1 MFWDKNKFITL
12 ALLLILSIL
21 AFFSVQST
29 THSKSIDVETD
40 FFAVL
45 DSNSVKEVQIKN
57 VNSQV
62 QVSSKSGLW
71 MVNGRYQASLL
82 NISRLLYIIKNVRI
96 KRELSGV
103 TSQQTIDKLIK
114 EGTQIKIFGTNGVM
128 QEYIVDNGDIT
139 TSSCFYSPANKKAYF
154 VELPAYTDDFS
165 QFLNAD
171 VNHWRSRLICTN
183 SLKSLDEVTS
193 NWSGKK
199 VSLKFKNDFF
209 VVDGV
214 KNIDSNTV
222 GMYLIQYR
230 NLECDR
236 FVEDSLKSLC
246 KSSNLKSFA
255 SVTIKDIDSTENNV
269 LTFFEYSANK
279 KQFLGYS
286 SKLDECFWLNKAK
299 TMDLLIESEQLFAKR
314 KED

>member
-128 QEYIVDNGDIT
+128 QEYIVDN
-139 TSSCFYSPANKKAYF
+139 
-154 VELPAYTDDFS
+154 
-165 QFLNAD
+165 
-171 VNHWRSRLICTN
+171 
-183 SLKSLDEVTS
+183 
-193 NWSGKK
+193 
-199 VSLKFKNDFF
+199 
-209 VVDGV
+209 
-214 KNIDSNTV
+214 
-222 GMYLIQYR
+222 
-230 NLECDR
+230 
-236 FVEDSLKSLC
+236 
-246 KSSNLKSFA
+246 
-255 SVTIKDIDSTENNV
+255 
-269 LTFFEYSANK
+269 
-279 KQFLGYS
+279 
-286 SKLDECFWLNKAK
+286 
-299 TMDLLIESEQLFAKR
+299 
-314 KED
+314 